1 MDIILRNVSRKRIT
15 TSPAGRGWK
24 PRPEVIVNPE
34 YVKKLLEQNRLT
46 ERDEILFQYL
56 DTVPLLSS
64 RQIHR
69 LLWYDSTTSNMHRR
83 LRQLY
88 DYHLL
93 DRVRM
98 IDKAEGI
105 TYTLGKAARIW
116 LHGEARGGSAPV
128 VNVQTLRHDLA
139 VSEVLVLLTEEIR
152 ISAPER
158 TVSLQWY
165 GEHQIRV
172 IDRDRVLVEPDAL
185 GEIHIG
191 SVSGAAFYLE
201 LDMGTERKIALE
213 KKLGRYYQAIRARQL
228 KHKGLNIRNVL
239 FITPTEARA
248 KTVASIITDYRPKPA
263 RSETPPITWLIGNLD
278 SMKQHGFYR
287 KNRWTAVQR
296 NEITHRGVLIAPW
309 VLKNGDV

>member
-1 MDIILRNVSRKRIT
+1 MDIILRDVSRKRIT

-24 PRPEVIVNPE
+24 PRPEVVVNSE
-34 YVKKLLEQNRLT
+34 YVKKLLEENRLT
-46 ERDEILFQYL
+46 ERDEILFKYL
-56 DTVPLLSS
+56 DTLPVLSS

-128 VNVQTLRHDLA
+128 VNVKTLRHDLT
-139 VSEVLVLLTEEIR
+139 VSEILVLLTEEIR
-152 ISAPER
+152 IGNPKH

-185 GEIHIG
+185 GEMHIG
-191 SVSGAAFYLE
+191 RTPSTMFYLE
-201 LDMGTERKIALE
+201 LDMGTERKAALE
-213 KKLGRYYQAIRARQL
+213 RKLNRYYQAARAKRL
-228 KHKGLNIRNVL
+228 KHKGLNIYDVF

-248 KTVASIITDYRPKPA
+248 KNVASIIADYRPKPA
-263 RSETPPITWLIGNLD
+263 RSETPPITWIIGNLD
-278 SMKQHGFYR
+278 SMKRHGFYR
-287 KNRWTAVQR
+287 KNRWVAVLR
-296 NEITHRGVLIAPW
+296 NEIVHRGALAAPW
-309 VLKNGDV
+309 MRG